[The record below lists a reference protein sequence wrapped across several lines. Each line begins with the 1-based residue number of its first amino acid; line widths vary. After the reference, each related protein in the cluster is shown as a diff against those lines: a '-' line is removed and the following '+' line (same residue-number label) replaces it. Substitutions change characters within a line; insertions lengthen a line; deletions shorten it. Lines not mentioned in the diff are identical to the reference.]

1 MTGPNNKDKKSRS
14 DFGGARFYFCPNRH
28 FFMHFSLMENALTPN
43 FFFVFQWLSSFP
55 LGRSHNGSGR
65 LKMPLRVHFNWP
77 DFNSFCTS
85 CDDKRRSMN
94 PNLGHALRPL
104 PPNQCCTAIR
114 ATARWSFA
122 APPLLC
128 DSTLI
133 WGGGGLAQSRRTV
146 TGMCSKLMPWAASL
160 TYLNSNVNCLSTKG
174 KLQGTER
181 RNKNLE
187 CCLCGIWESWTSIS
201 IVLATRMV

>member
-14 DFGGARFYFCPNRH
+14 DFGGTRFYFCPNRH

-85 CDDKRRSMN
+85 CDDKRRSMD
-94 PNLGHALRPL
+94 PNLGHALRPPPPQINVGL
-104 PPNQCCTAIR
+104 PFARQPGGALRLRHCF
-114 ATARWSFA
+114 ATQHWFGGEGGWHRVAELSPVCAQNSCRER
-122 APPLLC
+122 PL
-128 DSTLI
+128 
-133 WGGGGLAQSRRTV
+133 
-146 TGMCSKLMPWAASL
+146 
-160 TYLNSNVNCLSTKG
+160 
-174 KLQGTER
+174 
-181 RNKNLE
+181 
-187 CCLCGIWESWTSIS
+187 
-201 IVLATRMV
+201 